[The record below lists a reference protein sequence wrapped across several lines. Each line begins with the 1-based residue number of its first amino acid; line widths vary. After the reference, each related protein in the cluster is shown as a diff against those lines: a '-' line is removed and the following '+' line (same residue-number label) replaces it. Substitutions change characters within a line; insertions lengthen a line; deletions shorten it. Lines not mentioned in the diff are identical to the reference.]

1 MLQPL
6 EDTYVEYLESI
17 LHGADVDMGVV
28 KETLASLGLD
38 EKSINNVVGGDF
50 HVCPASTSSAFS
62 SSPDRA
68 SERQWQASTE
78 ETSTMSTQSDTLW
91 RGDALPRG
99 AVGGPEEQQIQGTA
113 PPTSSSS
120 SSSSSS
126 PPSSLGSRIESSLAR
141 RGHLLCHG
149 PDALSCKAEA
159 VSELPGKVWDDPILT
174 PERRDSYKEHLE
186 ALEKLLGVVW
196 RPVACEGDGDDDVPL
211 QIRSF
216 LCRERLQNSILGQYK
231 ASGMALAPQW
241 KKNPRQR
248 RETRHGYKRL
258 LAGHG
263 VNTVAKCNGH
273 LQCVRH
279 CGSLLGGR
287 ALPQAGS
294 RWQCEFCVS
303 LEDTSALP
311 AGVDQVRQPQFTSAA
326 IGNACGVKMRPQA
339 VNTVG
344 CGRIRTKALATT
356 LSYRED
362 RVKKALAYRDG
373 WSACGYV

>member
-17 LHGADVDMGVV
+17 LHSADVDMGVV
-28 KETLASLGLD
+28 RETLASLGLD
-38 EKSINNVVGGDF
+38 EGSINNVVGGGF
-50 HVCPASTSSAFS
+50 HVCPASASSAFS
-62 SSPDRA
+62 TSSDWA
-68 SERQWQASTE
+68 SERWCRASTE
-78 ETSTMSTQSDTLW
+78 EASTMSAQSNTPR

-99 AVGGPEEQQIQGTA
+99 AIDAPEEQQIQGA
-113 PPTSSSS
+113 SPPTSSSS

-126 PPSSLGSRIESSLAR
+126 PPSSSGSRIERSLAR

-174 PERRDSYKEHLE
+174 SERRDSYKEHLE

-196 RPVACEGDGDDDVPL
+196 RPVACEGDDSDDVPL

-231 ASGMALAPQW
+231 ASGMALTSQW
-241 KKNPRQR
+241 RKTPRQR
-248 RETRHGYKRL
+248 RETRRGYKRL

-263 VNTVAKCNGH
+263 VNTGAMCNRH
-273 LQCVRH
+273 LLCVRH
-279 CGSLLGGR
+279 CGSLSEGK

-311 AGVDQVRQPQFTSAA
+311 FGVDQMVQPQLTSAA
-326 IGNACGVKMRPQA
+326 TGNACGVKMRPQA